1 MEFLYGCRLCTNKI
15 FYVYGP
21 KLISDMLLE
30 AKYIRLNKY
39 LRKGIC
45 LMCYKFIYEIYQ
57 TRQLYG
63 NRLKI
68 SSIYNVNLS
77 EETASCCR
85 TCGKAEPMQDPFTN
99 KSLSIDILQS
109 VFSDIF
115 FFEIQRMFIFCDMCS
130 NLIKILHEFISLCSD
145 LEYMLSV
152 YTIEWIVVLKIHQK
166 WKELLQHSY
175 RLVKTEISRSKMQE
189 NSVFIT
195 LRDLDEVF
203 DDKSTYSSNSN
214 NIVSVDDDNE
224 DCILLDNQRDNII
237 DLTLNNIAVRTEQHE
252 DMTLIINDVNDTMD
266 VTEES
271 RDEDTENCINDADVQ
286 PPDLKSEAIEIFDEL
301 LMTVEEYEKWDN
313 ASDISD
319 SPFMGYVDNGNT
331 EIENID
337 EQDMRLSITREG
349 Y

>member
-1 MEFLYGCRLCTNKI
+1 
-15 FYVYGP
+15 
-21 KLISDMLLE
+21 
-30 AKYIRLNKY
+30 
-39 LRKGIC
+39 
-45 LMCYKFIYEIYQ
+45 
-57 TRQLYG
+57 
-63 NRLKI
+63 
-68 SSIYNVNLS
+68 
-77 EETASCCR
+77 
-85 TCGKAEPMQDPFTN
+85 
-99 KSLSIDILQS
+99 
-109 VFSDIF
+109 
-115 FFEIQRMFIFCDMCS
+115 MCS

-237 DLTLNNIAVRTEQHE
+237 DLTLNNIVARTEQHE